1 MVLWEWKD
9 EYELK
14 IDKLDEHHKKF
25 LDVINLLIKITE
37 NRSCEEEIS
46 LIFFR
51 LVYYVENYFVD
62 EEIYLKEYN
71 SANLKQHKEEHNK
84 FIKEIVKFQKEYQDN
99 DKTVCLRLLK
109 YLQNWFKVHILD
121 YDREAVK
128 LILDESNK

>member
-1 MVLWEWKD
+1 MVPWEWKE

-14 IDKLDEHHKKF
+14 IDKIDNHHKKF

-71 SANLKQHKEEHNK
+71 SVNLKQHKEKHNK
-84 FIKEIVKFQKEYQDN
+84 FIKEIVKFQREYQSN
-99 DKTVCLRLLK
+99 DKTVCSRLLIF
-109 YLQNWFKVHILD
+109 LQNWFNDHILG

-128 LILDESNK
+128 LILDGK

>member
-14 IDKLDEHHKKF
+14 IDKLDDHHKKF

-71 SANLKQHKEEHNK
+71 SVNLKQHKEEHNK
-84 FIKEIVKFQKEYQDN
+84 FIKEIVKFQREYQSN
-99 DKTVCLRLLK
+99 DKTVCSRLLIF
-109 YLQNWFKVHILD
+109 LQNWFNDHILG

-128 LILDESNK
+128 LILDGK